1 MKKEKIAIVYHRV
14 DFDGV
19 FSALI
24 AKMRILELGYE
35 PVLLGY
41 NYGDE
46 FPVLNPSEYVTIC
59 MVDVSFPPGQM
70 LGLRNLYGPERFVYI
85 DHHKTALEA
94 EQQAGFQDLEG
105 IRRDGTAACELT
117 WEYFYPNSY
126 CPDLIQML
134 GAYDVWNK
142 SRFDWSE
149 VLCLQYA
156 LKSRYG
162 VNPDTIWKDWNELL
176 SMRWGH
182 ELVSLICE
190 GEAIKKY
197 LERTWKSAVKVYS
210 FPVEVAGRYK
220 GICMLGTEF
229 SSSVFESVMNK
240 YDIYMVCNRK
250 GPDTYNI
257 SMYKEPDRLPEF
269 SCGGYRMFKGHVG
282 SAGGTLNMEQ
292 FIELITTCK
301 I

>member
-1 MKKEKIAIVYHRV
+1 MEKIAVVYHRV

-24 AKMRILELGYE
+24 AKSSIIRCGYE

-46 FPVLNPSEYVTIC
+46 FPVLSPSEYERIC

-70 LGLRNLYGPERFVYI
+70 LGLRTLYGPERFVYI

-105 IRRDGTAACELT
+105 IRRDGTAACELC
-117 WEYFYPNSY
+117 WEYFYPECQ

-142 SRFDWSE
+142 NRFDWSE

-162 VNPDTIWKDWNELL
+162 VNPDAIWKDWNELL

-210 FPVEVAGRYK
+210 FPVEVAGKYK

-229 SSSVFESVMNK
+229 SSNIFGSVMDK

-250 GPDTYNI
+250 GPNTYNI

-269 SCGGYRMFKGHVG
+269 SCGGYKGFLGHMG
-282 SAGGTLNMEQ
+282 AAGCTLSLEQ
-292 FIELITTCK
+292 FIELVTTGK